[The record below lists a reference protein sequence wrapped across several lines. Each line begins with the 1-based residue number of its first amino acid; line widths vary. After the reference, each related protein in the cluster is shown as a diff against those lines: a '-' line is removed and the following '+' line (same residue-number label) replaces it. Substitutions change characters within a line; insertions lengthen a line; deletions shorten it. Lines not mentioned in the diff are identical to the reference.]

1 MMPFSEGRA
10 AFAGSWLRPSTPIP
24 TTLHRAVADLFERG
38 ARFGRH
44 RERNAIA
51 LRMSRDQAV
60 LLNDLRRCN
69 PEVAQLP
76 SVARVMTAAGA
87 DEVKSEGSDSE
98 EQTLQT
104 GDDDSGEPEDFYAD
118 ALEDVWPGQP

>member
-1 MMPFSEGRA
+1 LNNLPG
-10 AFAGSWLRPSTPIP
+10 
-24 TTLHRAVADLFERG
+24 LHE
-38 ARFGRH
+38 
-44 RERNAIA
+44 
-51 LRMSRDQAV
+51 S
-60 LLNDLRRCN
+60 
-69 PEVAQLP
+69 EVAQLP
-76 SVARVMTAAGA
+76 SVARVMAAAGA